1 MLLLTFF
8 HTCYTYNLIDHLHAL
23 GSIYENDVLHFNSLL
38 QERFFTGLHSAHFGT
53 VGPKVVQ
60 KCQYLRCFQLTP
72 VALFLCFQT
81 NIGPIVL
88 SVNSFRE
95 IGNPLTLTST
105 QEVTCPELA
114 KVVEEAVRLQ
124 NESGYPQTIIG
135 EYTSKIETLGI
146 STMQ

>member
-1 MLLLTFF
+1 M
-8 HTCYTYNLIDHLHAL
+8 
-23 GSIYENDVLHFNSLL
+23 
-38 QERFFTGLHSAHFGT
+38 
-53 VGPKVVQ
+53 
-60 KCQYLRCFQLTP
+60 
-72 VALFLCFQT
+72 FLCFQT

-135 EYTSKIETLGI
+135 EYTSKIETLGECKYYVVSGKPKCTCFEI
-146 STMQ
+146 

>member
-1 MLLLTFF
+1 MKNRYDELDFSISMDIINLLCFF
-8 HTCYTYNLIDHLHAL
+8 
-23 GSIYENDVLHFNSLL
+23 
-38 QERFFTGLHSAHFGT
+38 
-53 VGPKVVQ
+53 
-60 KCQYLRCFQLTP
+60 
-72 VALFLCFQT
+72 FQT

-135 EYTSKIETLGI
+135 KVEKII
-146 STMQ
+146 IN